1 MCMYIHWLVVTVL
14 SKRLHILLLG
24 CLLAACTSVSQKDRI
39 VYTDFPKEQSLQAS
53 PLPLDTAVFRYPF
66 RVRIVGNRAA
76 VLDLHGPDH
85 FVQVFSYPDFL
96 PFDGCA
102 FRMCT
107 ADGEIQMRRMFTLC
121 SALSGRSTERNP
133 LECRNGAGKDC

>member
-1 MCMYIHWLVVTVL
+1 M
-14 SKRLHILLLG
+14 
-24 CLLAACTSVSQKDRI
+24 DR
-39 VYTDFPKEQSLQAS
+39 EE
-53 PLPLDTAVFRYPF
+53 LPAGDAG
-66 RVRIVGNRAA
+66 IW
-76 VLDLHGPDH
+76 
-85 FVQVFSYPDFL
+85 FSYQDFL

-133 LECRNGAGKDC
+133 LECRNGAGRDCRCQPMLSEAERDYVRQHRN